1 MYFKILSAVAAV
13 FLLVACQS
21 SETSTGD
28 RAGSG
33 RTSDT
38 GQSSV
43 GTLPLGEIDPLDQ
56 RIYFDY
62 DSFEL
67 RAQSRSVIQA
77 WVDYA
82 NGHPEMVFIIEG
94 HADERGTREYNLA
107 LGNSR
112 ANSAMEYMTALGVA
126 ENRLT
131 AITYGKER
139 PAEIGSTEAAYAQNR
154 RSVLVP
160 E

>member
-1 MYFKILSAVAAV
+1 MYFKILSVVAAA

-21 SETSTGD
+21 SGTSTDD
-28 RAGSG
+28 RTGSG

-38 GQSSV
+38 GRSV
-43 GTLPLGEIDPLDQ
+43 GTLPLGDINPLDQ

-67 RAQSRSVIQA
+67 RAESRSVVQA

-82 NGHPEMVFIIEG
+82 NGHPEAVFIIEG

-139 PAEIGSTEAAYAQNR
+139 PTEIGSTEAAYAQNR